1 MTHVARGL
9 IVGAAETER
18 LGRIPDRSAIELH
31 AEAARAAISDAGLTK
46 DDIDGLATAGMPPI
60 TVADHLGLRPSFMD
74 GTYIGGGSFLLH
86 VRHAI
91 AAIDAGLCE
100 NVLITHGSSARSRV
114 GHPPRVTDPASP
126 PGQFERPYGTV
137 TPPTMFPIGLLR
149 YMKEF
154 GLTHEQLAEVPVAQ
168 REWSSRVGRALFRD
182 RITVDDVFASR
193 LVAYPLHLLQ
203 CCLVTDGGGA
213 VVVTSATP
221 SKARWWPKPPVYV
234 LGTGEAMAHSM
245 ISGMADFTTSGA
257 FARSSALAFEQAGVG
272 PEDVDHLMIY
282 DAFAHLPIYALEDC
296 GFVKR
301 GEAGA
306 FIADGH
312 TRPGGSLPVN
322 TNGGG
327 LSYTHTGLYG
337 MFLLLEA
344 VRQVRGE
351 AEAQVPEVDVSMV
364 QAVGGMFEA
373 AGTLILGS
381 SDACV
386 GR

>member
-1 MTHVARGL
+1 MSALGRGL
-9 IVGAAETER
+9 IVGAAETRR
-18 LGRIPDRSAIELH
+18 LGRIPDQSALELH
-31 AEAARAAISDAGLTK
+31 AEAARAAVADAGLNLR
-46 DDIDGLATAGMPPI
+46 DIDGLATAGMAPVD
-60 TVADHLGLRPSFMD
+60 VAHHLGLRPSFMD

-126 PGQFERPYGTV
+126 IGQFERPYGTV
-137 TPPTMFPIGLLR
+137 SPATMFPIGLLR

-168 REWSSRVGRALFRD
+168 RDWASRVSRAMFRD
-182 RITVDDVFASR
+182 PITVGDVLTSR
-193 LVAYPLHLLQ
+193 MIAYPLRLLQ

-213 VVVTSATP
+213 LVVTSAKP
-221 SKARWWPKPPVYV
+221 GKARLWPKRPVYV
-234 LGTGEAMAHSM
+234 LGTGEAAAHSM

-257 FARSSALAFEQAGVG
+257 FARSSALAFGQARLG
-272 PEDVDHLMIY
+272 PRDIDHLMIY

-296 GFVKR
+296 GFVGR

-306 FIADGH
+306 FIAEGH

-351 AEAQVPEVDVSMV
+351 AEAQVPGVEVSMV

-381 SDACV
+381 SDAD
-386 GR
+386 GSQ

>member
-1 MTHVARGL
+1 VTRAAQGL

-18 LGRIPDRSAIELH
+18 LGRIPDRSALELH
-31 AEAARAAISDAGLTK
+31 AEAARAAIADAGLTK
-46 DDIDGLATAGMPPI
+46 ADIDGLATAGMPPV
-60 TVADHLGLRPSFMD
+60 TVAHHLGLQPSFMD

-100 NVLITHGSSARSRV
+100 NVLITHGSSSRSRV
-114 GHPPRVTDPASP
+114 GHPPRVADPASP
-126 PGQFERPYGTV
+126 AGQFEHPYGAV
-137 TPPTMFPIGLLR
+137 SPPMLFPIGLLR

-168 REWSSRVGRALFRD
+168 REWASRVSRARFRD
-182 RITVDDVFASR
+182 RITVEDVLASR
-193 LVAYPLHLLQ
+193 MVAYPLHLLQ

-213 VVVTSATP
+213 VVVTSARP
-221 SKARWWPKPPVYV
+221 DKARWWPKPPVYV

-257 FARSSALAFEQAGVG
+257 FARSSELAFAQARLG
-272 PEDVDHLMIY
+272 PSDIDHLMIY

-296 GFVKR
+296 GFLKR

-306 FIADGH
+306 FIAEGH

-351 AEAQVPEVDVSMV
+351 AQAQVPGVEVSMV

-381 SDACV
+381 SDARV
-386 GR
+386 SR

>member
-1 MTHVARGL
+1 MTSGGRGA
-9 IVGAAETER
+9 IVGAAETAK
-18 LGRIPDRSAIELH
+18 LGRIPDQSALELH
-31 AEAARAAISDAGLTK
+31 AEAARAAVADAGLTLS
-46 DDIDGLATAGMPPI
+46 DIDGLATAGMPAV
-60 TVADHLGLRPSFMD
+60 TVAHHLGLQPSFVD

-91 AAIDAGLCE
+91 AAIDAGLCQ
-100 NVLITHGSSARSRV
+100 NVLITHGSSARSRI
-114 GHPPRVTDPASP
+114 GHRPRLSDPASP
-126 PGQFERPYGTV
+126 IGQFEQPYGTV
-137 TPPTMFPIGLLR
+137 SPPTMFPIGILR

-154 GLTHEQLAEVPVAQ
+154 GLTHEQLASVPVAQ
-168 REWSSRVGRALFRD
+168 RQWAARVPRAMFREP
-182 RITVDDVFASR
+182 ISVADVLASR
-193 LVAYPLHLLQ
+193 MIAYPLHLLQ

-213 VVVTSATP
+213 LVVTSAERGR
-221 SKARWWPKPPVYV
+221 AGGWPKPPVYV
-234 LGTGEAMAHSM
+234 LGAGESAVTSM
-245 ISGMADFTTSGA
+245 ISTMPDFTTSGA
-257 FARSSALAFEQAGVG
+257 FASSSAAAYAQAGLG
-272 PEDVDHLMIY
+272 PRDVDHLMVY

-296 GFVKR
+296 GFVGR

-306 FIADGH
+306 FVAEGH
-312 TRPGGSLPVN
+312 TRPGGSLPMN

-351 AEAQVPEVDVSMV
+351 ADAQVPGVDVSMV

-381 SDACV
+381 ADDHARS
-386 GR
+386 